1 MKLEYSSILH
11 SLGIMVILI
20 IALVIIYFIF
30 MFFEGKVDNMPTFIQ
45 DIHYNYI
52 VKDID
57 DDYDYLVGH
66 YTHGDDHHHHHNEEN
81 HHIHMSSPME
91 DRELSPSHEEYAP
104 SHEEHAPSHEE
115 HAPVHEEHAPSHE
128 EHHITSCPTSLTQDG
143 DKIKLLNENE
153 PEKPGKNPIYFDSLD
168 DYAKYCE
175 NQKEEGNAKCPILEL
190 KKPTQRKP
198 LDKLNLSSINTISDY
213 FKQNAPKEP
222 PSRLPIT
229 NTLPYVPSPLYNV
242 PLQYHTQMALQETP
256 IQSVVQ
262 KQHPPL
268 VPYLDANRDLN
279 PRGHYGFDP
288 SDQYV
293 GKYTILDEIHDSTKT
308 EFPSGMSANAMDS
321 NWGGASFTSKKLYEQ
336 ESEEKHQEPTK
347 TLPILNKPVQHFPGK
362 TSADPMDPNWGGA
375 DYSQKAVDQ
384 GQYQGNEIYQPVNN
398 TSPAPGPSQ
407 SPK

>member
-20 IALVIIYFIF
+20 VALVMIYFVF

-52 VKDID
+52 VKDVD
-57 DDYDYLVGH
+57 QDYDYLVGH
-66 YTHGDDHHHHHNEEN
+66 YTHGDDHHHHHNEET
-81 HHIHMSSPME
+81 HHSHDSSPS
-91 DRELSPSHEEYAP
+91 DDIPSVAPKEEKVEEHSD
-104 SHEEHAPSHEE
+104 SHEEHP
-115 HAPVHEEHAPSHE
+115 
-128 EHHITSCPTSLTQDG
+128 ITSCPTSLTQDG

-153 PEKPGKNPIYFDSLD
+153 PEEPGKNPIYFDSLD
-168 DYAKYCE
+168 DYAKYYE
-175 NQKEEGNAKCPILEL
+175 NQKHEGQSKCPILEL
-190 KKPTQRKP
+190 KETEERKP
-198 LDKLNLSSINTISDY
+198 LDKLNLSNINTISDY
-213 FKQNAPKEP
+213 FKRNAPKEP
-222 PSRLPIT
+222 PSRLPLT
-229 NTLPYVPSPLYNV
+229 NALPYVAAPLYNA
-242 PLQYHTQMALQETP
+242 PLEYQTQMALQETP
-256 IQSVVQ
+256 SQPVVQ
-262 KQHPPL
+262 KQPPL

-308 EFPSGMSANAMDS
+308 EFPSGLSANAMDT
-321 NWGGASFTSKKLYEQ
+321 NWGGASFTSEKLYEKEYQ
-336 ESEEKHQEPTK
+336 EQHEPPTT

-384 GQYQGNEIYQPVNN
+384 GQYQGNEVYQPVNN
-398 TSPAPGPSQ
+398 TAPAPAPAPGPSQ